1 MGGYSSGSSGGPSGG
16 GTSKQAKN
24 YAKKNEPNII
34 DKGLKKIKD
43 KIYGGPEKGVLTETY
58 SPKYGKYDVPGS
70 LSDPRE
76 KDDTAAKAS
85 LIKEQ
90 GATNYQDSWMA
101 KTMVGGLLSGP
112 AKEISRANRSFF
124 KNEVLGKGAFKGTT
138 VKDFERKTVTEQE
151 RIYKN
156 YIEGRGSGKIDA
168 YGRSLTSKENNQK
181 SIEQPK
187 VASQMDNSDVKS
199 SMIMAD
205 KTAPTDIEFTQD
217 QSALETKKRGRKR
230 TILTSV
236 TGDTTQATLG
246 KKTLLGS

>member
-43 KIYGGPEKGVLTETY
+43 KIYGGPEKGALAETY
-58 SPKYGKYDVPGS
+58 DPYYGEYDAPGT

-85 LIKEQ
+85 LFKEQ
-90 GATNYQDSWMA
+90 GATNYQNSWMG
-101 KTMVGGLLSGP
+101 KTMVGALLSGP
-112 AKEISRANRSFF
+112 IKESTRANRSFF

-151 RIYKN
+151 KIYKN

-217 QSALETKKRGRKR
+217 QALDIKKRGRKR

-236 TGDTTQATLG
+236 TGDTSNVTLG

>member
-1 MGGYSSGSSGGPSGG
+1 MGSNSSSGSGGNKS
-16 GTSKQAKN
+16 SS
-24 YAKKNEPNII
+24 NII

-58 SPKYGKYDVPGS
+58 SPKYSKYDVPGT

-85 LIKEQ
+85 LFREQ
-90 GATNYQDSWMA
+90 GATNYKNSIA
-101 KTMVGGLLSGP
+101 SKTMVGALLSGP
-112 AKEISRANRSFF
+112 IKESTRANRSFF

-151 RIYKN
+151 KIYKN

-187 VASQMDNSDVKS
+187 VASQMDNSEVKS
-199 SMIMAD
+199 SMIIAD
-205 KTAPTDIEFTQD
+205 KIAPQDTPFTQD
-217 QSALETKKRGRKR
+217 MTALANKRKGRRK

-236 TGDTTQATLG
+236 TGDESKATLG
-246 KKTLLGS
+246 KRTLLGG

>member
-1 MGGYSSGSSGGPSGG
+1 MGGYSSGSSGAPSGG

-85 LIKEQ
+85 LFKEQ
-90 GATNYQDSWMA
+90 GATNYQNSWMS
-101 KTMVGGLLSGP
+101 KTMLGSILSGP
-112 AKEISRANRSFF
+112 AKESTRANRSYF

-151 RIYKN
+151 KIYKN
-156 YIEGRGSGKIDA
+156 YIEGRSSGKIDA

-187 VASQMDNSDVKS
+187 VASQMDNSEVKS
-199 SMIMAD
+199 DLIMAD
-205 KTAPTDIEFTQD
+205 KTAPTDVEMTD
-217 QSALETKKRGRKR
+217 DELLLKRKRGRK
-230 TILTSV
+230 TKTVLTSV
-236 TGDTTQATLG
+236 TGDTSKATLS
-246 KKTLLGS
+246 KKVLLG